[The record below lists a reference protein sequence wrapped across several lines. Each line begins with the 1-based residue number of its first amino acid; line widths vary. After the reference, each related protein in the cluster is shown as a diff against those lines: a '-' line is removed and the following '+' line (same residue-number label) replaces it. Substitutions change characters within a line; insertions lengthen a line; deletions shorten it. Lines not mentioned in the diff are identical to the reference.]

1 MNEHSSHSIRS
12 QAARIQSGEQ
22 SVHSLLDSFLERI
35 ETHNPRI
42 HALTHLDQEDARKQA
57 LQIEET
63 IQSGQALQNKPLLG
77 IPIAIKDNIAQQ
89 GHPLS
94 CASNMLKNFVSPYDA
109 TVIAALKE
117 AGALLVGRANL
128 DEFAMGSSTE
138 TSSLGL
144 TRNPWNEA
152 FIPGGSSGGSAAA
165 VSAGLC
171 AAALGSDTG
180 GSIRQPASFCG
191 CVGLK
196 PSYGRVSRYGLTA
209 FASSLD
215 QIGPLTRSVED
226 AAVMLETIAGYDPK
240 DSTSVQAPVG
250 HYSSALGKDI
260 KGLRIGLPKEYFVDG
275 LAKET
280 RSAVDQAIQQ
290 FENLG
295 AEIQEVSLPHTE
307 FAIATYYVI
316 CTAEASANLARF
328 DGIRYGHREEGKDPA
343 ELYANTRGSGF
354 GAEVKR
360 RIILGTYVLSSGYYD
375 AYYLRAQKV
384 RTLIR
389 KDFEQAFKHVDLLL
403 TPTVPST
410 AFKIGEKAAD
420 PLQMYLTDIFTIS
433 ANLVGNC
440 GISLPCGF
448 SSDPKLPIGLQLMGK
463 PFEEETLL
471 QAAHAYEQATSWHH
485 EMPV

>member
-1 MNEHSSHSIRS
+1 MSEPSSHSIRS

-226 AAVMLETIAGYDPK
+226 AAVMLETIAGYRKRASEIVDE
-240 DSTSVQAPVG
+240 
-250 HYSSALGKDI
+250 
-260 KGLRIGLPKEYFVDG
+260 IGF
-275 LAKET
+275 
-280 RSAVDQAIQQ
+280 
-290 FENLG
+290 N
-295 AEIQEVSLPHTE
+295 
-307 FAIATYYVI
+307 
-316 CTAEASANLARF
+316 N
-328 DGIRYGHREEGKDPA
+328 
-343 ELYANTRGSGF
+343 
-354 GAEVKR
+354 
-360 RIILGTYVLSSGYYD
+360 
-375 AYYLRAQKV
+375 
-384 RTLIR
+384 
-389 KDFEQAFKHVDLLL
+389 
-403 TPTVPST
+403 
-410 AFKIGEKAAD
+410 
-420 PLQMYLTDIFTIS
+420 
-433 ANLVGNC
+433 
-440 GISLPCGF
+440 
-448 SSDPKLPIGLQLMGK
+448 
-463 PFEEETLL
+463 
-471 QAAHAYEQATSWHH
+471 
-485 EMPV
+485 